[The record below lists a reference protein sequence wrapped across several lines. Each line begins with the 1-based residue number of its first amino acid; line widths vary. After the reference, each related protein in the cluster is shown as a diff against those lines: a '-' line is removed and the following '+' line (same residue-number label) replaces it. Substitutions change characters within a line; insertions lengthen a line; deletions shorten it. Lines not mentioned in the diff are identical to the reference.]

1 MSKAPPPKAAPGK
14 GAPAPKAKA
23 KSAAP
28 KSGTVEAKLA
38 PKEAVL
44 NPPAAD
50 HMGRVLIDA
59 LNHLGSSGQLGPAPD
74 ASAGPAPMAQQN
86 APAQSFKAGTA
97 KVPGKGSSKV
107 DSVPAKLAPGQAVL
121 NAAATAHVGH
131 GLINHLNKM
140 GAQQMGM
147 PPGGPAQPTPAN
159 GPPGFAD
166 GTGDTTP
173 RGASQGRWQDPQP
186 MRGSP
191 EASYMGRVPLGLP
204 TGQTPQPFS
213 WSGGGSPATPRQG
226 YAKGSSKVECHAD
239 GTSQVGGDG
248 LYEGAMSALG
258 RLWGSTPQGSNP
270 FTQNIPQQDRP
281 AAPQPSGYDPKN
293 PGAGW
298 IK

>member
-14 GAPAPKAKA
+14 SAPAPKAKA

-50 HMGRVLIDA
+50 HMGRGLIDA

-159 GPPGFAD
+159 GPPGFAC
-166 GTGDTTP
+166 GT
-173 RGASQGRWQDPQP
+173 
-186 MRGSP
+186 
-191 EASYMGRVPLGLP
+191 
-204 TGQTPQPFS
+204 
-213 WSGGGSPATPRQG
+213 
-226 YAKGSSKVECHAD
+226 SKVPGHAD